1 MKKKIIV
8 ILFLFLM
15 VMGVC
20 AADTAVDIFVIWNDA
35 DNVDQSRPSALNV
48 QVLNGGTPVE
58 TVSIMPDAE
67 QLWRKTVNIT
77 GEVSGLSV
85 TSGEATGYTRRTPII
100 KENTITLIYDHTPVV
115 SSRTVGNILQVE
127 VTVNKTWAGVP
138 AAFTRQP
145 GVDIVLLADGV
156 EKERK
161 SLGTQGSV
169 KFENLPLYENL
180 SSTVPIV
187 YTIEEELTGNWVKV
201 SDNEWISLDGLAK
214 YTSSVTTDARKWNI
228 TNTFSWMQDK
238 LDIPVEKVWKDE
250 GDRPAVITVGLFAG
264 RDSDTPLKT
273 VDLTASGNWKGKF
286 GDLPIRDAQGN
297 RIDYSS
303 CVVKEKMGNN
313 WISNGGMIQLDGK
326 TYRYI
331 E

>member
-1 MKKKIIV
+1 MPALIA
-8 ILFLFLM
+8 
-15 VMGVC
+15 GVC
-20 AADTAVDIFVIWNDA
+20 AADTAVNIFVIWNDA
-35 DNVDQSRPSALNV
+35 DNVDQSRPPALNV

-77 GEVSGLSV
+77 GEVSSLSV

-138 AAFTRQP
+138 AAFTRHP
-145 GVDIVLLADGV
+145 DVVIVLLVDGV

-161 SLGTQGSV
+161 PLGPQGNV
-169 KFENLPLYENL
+169 KFENLPLYENV

-187 YTIEEELTGNWVKV
+187 YSVTEELTGNWVRI
-201 SDNEWISLDGLAK
+201 SENEWINLDGLAK
-214 YTSSVTTDARKWNI
+214 YTASVSQNGREWTL
-228 TNTFSWMQDK
+228 TNTFSWMQNK
-238 LDIPVEKVWKDE
+238 LDIPVEKIWKDE
-250 GDRPAVITVGLFAG
+250 GTRPTSVTLGLFTG
-264 RDSDTPLKT
+264 IDSVTPLKT
-273 VDLTASGNWKGKF
+273 VELTAGDNWKGKF
-286 GDLPIRDAQGN
+286 ADLPIRDSQGN

-303 CVVKEKMGNN
+303 CVVKEKMGDS
-313 WISNGGMIQLDGK
+313 WITSGGMIQLDGK
-326 TYRYI
+326 TYQFK